1 MNICLENVINL
12 SKIHMSTKR
21 HKSSRMVREALCS
34 GDAFGEKLMLCRFWT
49 CFLCLHRRISIYQL
63 ERIMIPITK
72 TSLKMNNVDI
82 TYFIG
87 KLKCT
92 REQDSVIYSR

>member
-1 MNICLENVINL
+1 
-12 SKIHMSTKR
+12 
-21 HKSSRMVREALCS
+21 
-34 GDAFGEKLMLCRFWT
+34 
-49 CFLCLHRRISIYQL
+49 
-63 ERIMIPITK
+63 MIPITK

-92 REQDSVIYSR
+92 REQDSVIYSRWSEVTLGVLTKEMKRLLEMDE